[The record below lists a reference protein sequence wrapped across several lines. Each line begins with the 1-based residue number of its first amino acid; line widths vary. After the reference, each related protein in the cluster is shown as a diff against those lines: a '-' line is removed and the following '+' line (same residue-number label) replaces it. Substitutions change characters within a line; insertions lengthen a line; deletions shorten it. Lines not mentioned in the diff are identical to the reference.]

1 MEKKLWFS
9 LLLVLLVFSTI
20 FYHAGNSSADG
31 SSVKILEIDP
41 DPSVQLNS
49 GSEVH
54 FKVKLQYT
62 IIEDSATVNL
72 LIQKGEYSSA
82 IDNVLGSTQQVLNKG
97 KGIIILEKTVKVP
110 NTNIIQVFTPLM
122 LPGETRTTIV
132 DMKVYKVI
140 K

>member
-1 MEKKLWFS
+1 MEKKPWVL
-9 LLLVLLVFSTI
+9 LLLVLLVFSTF
-20 FYHAGNSSADG
+20 FYYAGNSSADG

-41 DPSVQLNS
+41 DPSVPLKS

-82 IDNVLGSTQQVLNKG
+82 IDNVVGSTMQVLNKG
-97 KGIIILEKTVKVP
+97 KGIITLEKTVKVP
-110 NTNIIQVFTPLM
+110 NTNILQVFTPLM
-122 LPGETRTTIV
+122 IPNETRTTIV

-140 K
+140 H